1 MTMTPERL
9 AELDAVMAK
18 ATAAFPITSRDT
30 ADYAEITFGS
40 SQTQA
45 MSMEPETLLA
55 INDVFAA
62 IPDLRAMI
70 DTQAATIEK
79 LLMAIRSAVDD
90 FQLVVERIDDNQIDR
105 AKGTAMAGERAATRT
120 VLTATGA
127 A

>member
-1 MTMTPERL
+1 MTMTPERI

-18 ATAAFPITSRDT
+18 MSEPRPTKIEHKYTISDWCGRIEYAKYAL
-30 ADYAEITFGS
+30 ADAY
-40 SQTQA
+40 
-45 MSMEPETLLA
+45 
-55 INDVFAA
+55 
-62 IPDLRAMI
+62 PDMRAHI
-70 DTQAATIEK
+70 DAQAATIEK

>member
-1 MTMTPERL
+1 MTMTDERL

-18 ATAAFPITSRDT
+18 VRAFP
-30 ADYAEITFGS
+30 FGS
-40 SQTQA
+40 EEWEVA
-45 MSMEPETLLA
+45 FIPARLA
-55 INDVFAA
+55 AYNA
-62 IPDLRAMI
+62 IPDLRAHI
-70 DTQAATIEK
+70 DAQDATIEK

>member
-1 MTMTPERL
+1 MTMTAKRL

-18 ATAAFPITSRDT
+18 ATAVMRAHEAFLLTHDLDMHGACPDESLD
-30 ADYAEITFGS
+30 EIAG
-40 SQTQA
+40 
-45 MSMEPETLLA
+45 EV
-55 INDVFAA
+55 DAA
-62 IPDLRAMI
+62 QRDLRAHI
-70 DTQAATIEK
+70 SAQAATIEK